1 MYLTNEMVKSIL
13 INMRIVWTLLKESFA
28 VMVINCFI
36 WLENGIRYVIFNRND
51 VYIQCMSIIKNHI
64 KDPVSTTYSQSNYD
78 DKVLKNIP
86 SVVDNLTEEQSLVD
100 IETSFRIR
108 YSNELRSKKQQIYDK
123 ERGFKE
129 LDDEKRSVLQ
139 QMMRTPG
146 RRGEIIKE
154 EEISKEFARRFFE
167 TSR

>member
-1 MYLTNEMVKSIL
+1 
-13 INMRIVWTLLKESFA
+13 
-28 VMVINCFI
+28 
-36 WLENGIRYVIFNRND
+36 
-51 VYIQCMSIIKNHI
+51 MSIVKNNI
-64 KDPVSTTYSQSNYD
+64 KDSVSTTYSQSDYD
-78 DKVLKNIP
+78 NKALDIP
-86 SVVDNLTEEQSLVD
+86 SVINNLTEEQSLVD

-123 ERGFKE
+123 ERGFNE

-154 EEISKEFARRFFE
+154 EEISKEFARRYFE

>member
-1 MYLTNEMVKSIL
+1 
-13 INMRIVWTLLKESFA
+13 
-28 VMVINCFI
+28 
-36 WLENGIRYVIFNRND
+36 
-51 VYIQCMSIIKNHI
+51 MSIVKNHI
-64 KDPVSTTYSQSNYD
+64 KDPVSTTCSLSNHD

-86 SVVDNLTEEQSLVD
+86 SVIDNLTEEQSLVD

-167 TSR
+167 TSG